1 MSRGAPRS
9 WAKYVPKQ
17 QDGSL
22 FPVVALLA
30 AAAAIEYLLPGGGE
44 WSRVS
49 SPPVENRLI
58 PNRFDQRLR
67 CSASAGFS
75 GMILHRL
82 ETFCGE
88 LIEVAVLHH
97 IPCDDELFDFAVP
110 VVGERDG
117 LADVS

>member
-49 SPPVENRLI
+49 SPPVL
-58 PNRFDQRLR
+58 
-67 CSASAGFS
+67 
-75 GMILHRL
+75 
-82 ETFCGE
+82 
-88 LIEVAVLHH
+88 
-97 IPCDDELFDFAVP
+97 
-110 VVGERDG
+110 
-117 LADVS
+117 